1 MIKNIRITIC
11 YIGSV
16 RKGLLCFSQVAFN
29 VTVELDSCLDA
40 PHRFSLRPVGF
51 QDTLEVE
58 LESLCVC
65 DCQRSIELNSTHCS
79 EGQGALECGSC
90 ICNRGFIGPRCE
102 CAEDKGQVSDC
113 R

>member
-1 MIKNIRITIC
+1 M
-11 YIGSV
+11 
-16 RKGLLCFSQVAFN
+16 
-29 VTVELDSCLDA
+29 TVELDSCLDA

-65 DCQRSIELNSTHCS
+65 DCQRTTELNSSHCS

-90 ICNRGFIGPRCE
+90 TCNPGFIGPRCE
-102 CAEDKGQVSDC
+102 CAEDKGQIRDC